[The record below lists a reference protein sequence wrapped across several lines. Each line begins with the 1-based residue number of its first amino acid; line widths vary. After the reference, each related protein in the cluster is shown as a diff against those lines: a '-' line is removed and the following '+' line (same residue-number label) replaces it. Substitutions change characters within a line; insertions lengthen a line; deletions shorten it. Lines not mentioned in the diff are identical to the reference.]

1 MLPEHPY
8 GFPAYDGPGYVKIK
22 LEPSEVMVIPHYS
35 EVVLVK
41 EIGGVTFSAMV
52 PAHTLGENNGWVPAE
67 YAGKV
72 AGNVVFHLPVGN
84 DGRHTWRV
92 PEEAIERILIA

>member
-1 MLPEHPY
+1 MLPEKPFQQNRY
-8 GFPAYDGPGYVKIK
+8 EGPDYVKIR

-41 EIGGVTFSAMV
+41 EIGGDTFSAMV
-52 PAHTLGENNGWVPAE
+52 PAHTLGENNGWVPAQ
-67 YAGKV
+67 YAGRINGK
-72 AGNVVFHLPVGN
+72 VVFYLPVGN

-92 PEEAIERILIA
+92 PEGAIEQILIA